1 MKLVFSLL
9 IFLVHISCAK
19 IGYGINVENSPK
31 LLEDELKSSFSLKDS
46 LRESPTLSVSIPS
59 DSNTG
64 NATDTTLLSLLASV
78 IPKAISSGDAS
89 ADSVQQEK
97 EAAKL
102 SYFEPKVLYT
112 TIPVILVCMV
122 AIGLLAEYF
131 GEGIE
136 TGR

>member
-1 MKLVFSLL
+1 MKLIFSLL
-9 IFLVHISCAK
+9 IIFVHISCAK

-31 LLEDELKSSFSLKDS
+31 LHGDEIKSDFSLKDS
-46 LRESPTLSVSIPS
+46 LREFPSPGVNISPEG
-59 DSNTG
+59 NTG
-64 NATDTTLLSLLASV
+64 NVTDTALLSALASV
-78 IPKAISSGDAS
+78 IPKIVGSGDAD
-89 ADSVQQEK
+89 ANQNQQDK